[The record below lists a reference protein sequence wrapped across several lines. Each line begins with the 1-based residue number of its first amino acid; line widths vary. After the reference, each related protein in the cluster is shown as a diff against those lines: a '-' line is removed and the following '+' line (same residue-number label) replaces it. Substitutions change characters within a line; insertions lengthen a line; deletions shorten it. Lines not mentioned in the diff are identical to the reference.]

1 MEQHLIVQIC
11 EDPVEILSLAVATLD
26 TTETEFVWLE
36 SRLEEGVD
44 GLDAVAQVEV
54 VLDHTPHHAI
64 IALCALARILA
75 LLSLFWAV
83 VKALARLRRER
94 EQRTRRSPL
103 QSGGGVLGQLAPC
116 VRHDPRKSKARADR
130 RH

>member
-64 IALCALARILA
+64 VALCALARILA

-103 QSGGGVLGQLAPC
+103 QSGGGVLGKLAPC